1 VSLQVF
7 FAFPQFAQDE
17 PVLAVEV
24 GGEAVENAAALPVRR
39 GRDLAGKLGDVVML
53 TGRAAGIWLRV
64 LLLAGAD
71 TARRDSGGLGRLSD
85 W

>member
-1 VSLQVF
+1 
-7 FAFPQFAQDE
+7 
-17 PVLAVEV
+17 
-24 GGEAVENAAALPVRR
+24 
-39 GRDLAGKLGDVVML
+39 ML